1 MQEMQVWSLGWE
13 DPVDMEM
20 ATHSSTLAWNILW
33 TEEPGQLQSM
43 RLQRVK
49 HDLVAEYTHTSCKW
63 PNRITRTKLVMGGK
77 GNGAVSSLPS
87 LSLTFLVF
95 VSLSCWPDPLWLH
108 YYSLPNSLSSFPNL
122 TGLSLFYLLTS
133 CQPLN
138 ESFHPSLS
146 TFWSFLLQHYEIQ
159 NTVIYNLEIIHSR
172 SG

>member
-20 ATHSSTLAWNILW
+20 ATHSSTLAWNIPW

-63 PNRITRTKLVMGGK
+63 PNRIMRTKLVMGGK

-122 TGLSLFYLLTS
+122 TGLSLFWPAVSLWMSPFILHF
-133 CQPLN
+133 P
-138 ESFHPSLS
+138 PSEVFFSSTMKFRTQLS
-146 TFWSFLLQHYEIQ
+146 T
-159 NTVIYNLEIIHSR
+159 T
-172 SG
+172 